1 MKRITLILLIFI
13 CCQLPQMTFAT
24 NQTQT
29 QALAELKTDLYRLRD
44 DYDVPAMAV
53 IIVSPDNV
61 LLTDISG
68 LADRKSAR
76 PATSE
81 TIFRIGSIT
90 KMFTS
95 LAMLILQ
102 QQGQLDLDMKL
113 AEISPDISLKN
124 NWRETHPVRIA
135 HLLEHTAGL
144 LDLSK
149 DEFDQNTPMPL
160 EQALAW
166 KEADRIT
173 QWPPGE
179 HYSYTNVGAGLAS
192 YVIEKTSKQS
202 FESFLEQQIFSPL
215 GMSSASLSND
225 KKTLAQLA
233 TGYDSDAHSVI
244 PYWHVLYRAFGAI
257 NLKPTEMVPFLQ
269 LLLNKGTHAGQRLI
283 TEDAILRMETPT
295 TSLAAQSGL
304 HFGYGLGNYTW
315 LSHGLLFHGHGGDAD
330 GYLARLAY
338 NRETRLGYF
347 VVINTFQNTALSA
360 LQDRIEAFIS
370 RDQTVIE
377 PAPYRISAE
386 KLDHYSGD
394 YRRITRRFLWQGD
407 EQQTLTLSKQD
418 GALRLEHNGT
428 VKRLLP
434 VNDRHFRFQHENQA
448 TSAFVTDESG
458 QLFFQSDDGSFARE

>member
-1 MKRITLILLIFI
+1 
-13 CCQLPQMTFAT
+13 MTFASELT
-24 NQTQT
+24 RQQT
-29 QALAELKTDLYRLRD
+29 QALVELRADLYRLRD
-44 DYDVPAMAV
+44 DFDVPAMAV
-53 IIVSPDNV
+53 IIVSSSDV
-61 LLTDISG
+61 LLNDVSG
-68 LADRKSAR
+68 LADRAR
-76 PATSE
+76 GKPATRE
-81 TIFRIGSIT
+81 TVFRIGSIT

-102 QQGQLDLDMKL
+102 QQGLLDLDMKVT
-113 AEISPDISLKN
+113 EISPDIPLENK
-124 NWRETHPVRIA
+124 WRASHPVRIA

-166 KEADRIT
+166 KAGDRIT

-179 HYSYTNVGAGLAS
+179 HYSYTNVGAGLAA
-192 YVIEKTSKQS
+192 YVIEKVSKQR
-202 FESFLEQQIFSPL
+202 FESVIEQHIFSPL

-225 KKTLAQLA
+225 EQTLAQLA
-233 TGYDSDAHSVI
+233 TGYDTDAQRFI

-257 NLKPTEMVPFLQ
+257 NLKPADMVPFLQ

-283 TEDAILRMETPT
+283 AEDAILRMETPT

-304 HFGYGLGNYTW
+304 RYGYGLGNYTW

-338 NRETRLGYF
+338 NRDTQLGYF

-370 RDQTVIE
+370 RDQEV
-377 PAPYRISAE
+377 PVVVPYRISE
-386 KLDHYSGD
+386 EILNRYSGD
-394 YRRITRRFLWQGD
+394 YRRITRRFLWQGS
-407 EQQTLTLSKQD
+407 EQETLTISKQD
-418 GALRLEHNGT
+418 GGLRIEVNGT
-428 VKRLLP
+428 VKQLLP
-434 VNDRHFRFQHENQA
+434 VNDRHFRYRDENQA
-448 TSAFVTDESG
+448 TSSFVTDESG
-458 QLFFQSDDGSFARE
+458 QLFFQSDDGSFAKD